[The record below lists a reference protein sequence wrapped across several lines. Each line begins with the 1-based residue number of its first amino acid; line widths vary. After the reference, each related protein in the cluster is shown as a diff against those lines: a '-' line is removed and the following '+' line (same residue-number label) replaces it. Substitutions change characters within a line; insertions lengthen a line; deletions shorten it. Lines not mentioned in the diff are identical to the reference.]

1 MFTIVKKYSFLILL
15 FIFIS
20 CGSDKKSAQKTQE
33 KPETSQA
40 FKHSKSVALTTLSKK
55 EMREWKEYSS
65 LNNFLERF
73 KNISPNEALSN
84 ALELKSL
91 VKNLKDSIRPKELKI
106 PEFKARVNVL
116 ENESL
121 RLADMTY
128 ISAITPKEVNNQ
140 VAKFLLIYSS
150 TNSKINSVYRR
161 IMFERNIDIKSS
173 DFIGLDST
181 KIDSTSR
188 KKIQIESENEIR
200 NSVFKQKLQKQ

>member
-1 MFTIVKKYSFLILL
+1 MKKYSFLIFILL
-15 FIFIS
+15 LTS
-20 CGSDKKSAQKTQE
+20 CKSDKKSEKETLQKQ
-33 KPETSQA
+33 ETSIA
-40 FKHSKSVALTTLSKK
+40 FKHKKTVALTPLSITKINN
-55 EMREWKEYSS
+55 WKEHNS
-65 LNNFLERF
+65 LDEFVKRF
-73 KNISPNEALSN
+73 QNISPNEALSN

-91 VKNLKDSIRPKELKI
+91 VKVFKDSIRPKELKI

-128 ISAITPKEVNNQ
+128 ISAITPTEVNNQ

-150 TNSKINSVYRR
+150 TNSKINSIYRR
-161 IMFERNIDIKSS
+161 IQFEKNINIKSP

-188 KKIQIESENEIR
+188 KKIQLEPKEEIR
-200 NSVFKQKLQKQ
+200 ELSFKKKLKKQ

>member
-1 MFTIVKKYSFLILL
+1 MKKYSFLIFILL
-15 FIFIS
+15 LTS
-20 CGSDKKSAQKTQE
+20 CKSDKKSEKETLQKQ
-33 KPETSQA
+33 ETSIA
-40 FKHSKSVALTTLSKK
+40 FKHKKTVALTPLSITKINN
-55 EMREWKEYSS
+55 WKEHNS
-65 LNNFLERF
+65 LDEFVKRF
-73 KNISPNEALSN
+73 QNISPNEALSN

-91 VKNLKDSIRPKELKI
+91 VKVFKDSIRPKELKI

-128 ISAITPKEVNNQ
+128 ISAITPTEVNNQ

-150 TNSKINSVYRR
+150 TNSKINSIYRR
-161 IMFERNIDIKSS
+161 IQFEKNINIKSP

-188 KKIQIESENEIR
+188 KKIQLEPKEEIR
-200 NSVFKQKLQKQ
+200 ELSFKKKFKKQ